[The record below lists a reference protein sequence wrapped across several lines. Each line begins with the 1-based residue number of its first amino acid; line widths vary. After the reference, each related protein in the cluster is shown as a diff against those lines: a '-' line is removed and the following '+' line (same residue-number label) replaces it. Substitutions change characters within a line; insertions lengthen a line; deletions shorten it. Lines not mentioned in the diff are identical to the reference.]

1 MQQQQK
7 KKNAMK
13 INFQYIMF
21 DYIFPFLKKNQQ
33 Y

>member
-1 MQQQQK
+1 MQQQQ

-21 DYIFPFLKKNQQ
+21 DYIFPFFKKNQQ